1 VRRALLFRRD
11 GALKSRLHVAAKRI
25 PKWFALLWLSF
36 GPLLLAGAP
45 AGAQEAAIPNLWDP
59 RARLDRPELS
69 TGRTIRFLTDDE
81 FPPLHFAGPEGVPTG
96 FVVELARAACERLNL
111 TCTVQARRFDT
122 LLPSLL
128 EGRGDVVAAAL
139 PINADLRRAH
149 AVTRPLFR
157 FPARFAT
164 RRDRVA
170 RFEMAALSGAKVG
183 VVAGTAHEAYL
194 TTLLPGVARQPYPDS
209 GEAQAALRR
218 GEVDYLFGDGLSL
231 ALWIGGSASEECC
244 ALVGGPFLESR
255 FFGEGIG
262 FVMRTE
268 DEVLRRALDFALQ
281 RLWDEGKYAELYLR
295 FFPIGPF

>member
-1 VRRALLFRRD
+1 VTLSPAFLDELRVRTALS
-11 GALKSRLHVAAKRI
+11 ALIGKSVKLQKAGREFKACCPFHHEKT
-25 PKWFALLWLSF
+25 PSF
-36 GPLLLAGAP
+36 YVNDEKGFYHCFGCGVHGDA
-45 AGAQEAAIPNLWDP
+45 
-59 RARLDRPELS
+59 
-69 TGRTIRFLTDDE
+69 IRFLTDDE